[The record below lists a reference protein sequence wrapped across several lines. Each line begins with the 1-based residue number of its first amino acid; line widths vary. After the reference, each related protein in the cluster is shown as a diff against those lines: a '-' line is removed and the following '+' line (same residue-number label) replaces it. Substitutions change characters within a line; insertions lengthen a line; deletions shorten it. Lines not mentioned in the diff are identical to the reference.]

1 MQKDTERGLISVEA
15 EYVSAF
21 KAKADGFSFAFHS
34 KKLGGDVWDKTL
46 DDEGKRHSFCFRV
59 ESVSYTH
66 LRSPRD
72 S

>member
-59 ESVSYTH
+59 EFYSK
-66 LRSPRD
+66 LQL
-72 S
+72 